1 MRKGIEMSKYDLE
14 LRGIEK
20 QLTRI
25 ADFLERQEKGNRFF
39 SVAWLGVV
47 EQFTTWIRRVQ

>member
-1 MRKGIEMSKYDLE
+1 MSKYDLE